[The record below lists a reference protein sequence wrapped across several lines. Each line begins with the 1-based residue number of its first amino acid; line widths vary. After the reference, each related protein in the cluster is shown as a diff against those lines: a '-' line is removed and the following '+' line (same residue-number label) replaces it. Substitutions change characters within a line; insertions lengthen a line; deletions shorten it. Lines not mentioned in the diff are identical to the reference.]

1 MVGLNLSPEQQDHI
15 RKNREMALKVQAVR
29 KRNMEEGEQ
38 HERNKG
44 NGIAI
49 EEAKVD
55 GIFRGM
61 RSGDTTGHW

>member
-1 MVGLNLSPEQQDHI
+1 
-15 RKNREMALKVQAVR
+15 MALKVQAVR